1 MVRRMQTER
10 YCAGSAQ
17 VEFCPEDLDE
27 FIILIIDHAIQ
38 KMIIELPEE
47 SFNLKNQSEQLLET
61 AKCAVEIAIEQDEK
75 AAIS

>member
-1 MVRRMQTER
+1 
-10 YCAGSAQ
+10 
-17 VEFCPEDLDE
+17 LDE